1 MDLKKFTILGGD
13 MRNIEL
19 AYQLQEDGHEVE
31 IFGFD
36 SLQLLLKQPIKLHE
50 AITQSDVVIGP
61 LPFTDD
67 NVLLNAP
74 FYTKEIII
82 DEVLNLLSAKQIF
95 TAGKIPIKIQEKAK
109 LLDLKTIDYFNREE
123 MQALN
128 AIPTA
133 EGAIQLAMEEMRT
146 TIHGSNA
153 LVLGYGR
160 IGKSLSRMLYGIG
173 ANLFVEARSYS
184 DLAWIKNFGYKPVHI
199 KELEHY
205 LPKMDVVFN
214 TVPHIVLDEALLS
227 KLNKKALIIELAS
240 KPGGVDL
247 ESCKEQAI
255 KLISAQGLPGK
266 VAPISAARVIKET
279 VYNIMEEVRNGN
291 GF

>member
-61 LPFTDD
+61 LPFTED

-82 DEVLNLLSAKQIF
+82 DEVLNLLSPKQIF

-109 LLDLKTIDYFNREE
+109 LLGLQTIDYFNREE

-133 EGAIQLAMEEMRT
+133 EGAIQVAMEEMRT

-214 TVPHIVLDEALLS
+214 TVPHIVLDEELLL

-247 ESCKEQAI
+247 DACKDLEI
-255 KLISAQGLPGK
+255 KIISAQGLPGK

-279 VYNIMEEVRNGN
+279 VLNIMEEVRSGN

>member
-36 SLQLLLKQPIKLHE
+36 SLQLLLKQPMKLHE
-50 AITQSDVVIGP
+50 AIFQSDIVIGP
-61 LPFTDD
+61 LPFTED
-67 NVLLNAP
+67 NILLNAP

-95 TAGKIPIKIQEKAK
+95 TAGKIPIKILEKAK
-109 LLDLKTIDYFNREE
+109 LLGLQVIDYFNREE
-123 MQALN
+123 MQTLN

-133 EGAIQLAMEEMRT
+133 EGAIQVAMEEMRT

-199 KELEHY
+199 KELEY
-205 LPKMDVVFN
+205 FLPKMDVVFN
-214 TVPHIVLDEALLS
+214 TIPHIVLDEALLL
-227 KLNKKALIIELAS
+227 KLNKKAIIIEVAS

-247 ESCKEQAI
+247 DACKDLEI
-255 KLISAQGLPGK
+255 KIISAQGLPGK

-279 VYNIMEEVRNGN
+279 VLNIMEEVRSGN

>member
-1 MDLKKFTILGGD
+1 MDLKKFTILGRY

-19 AYQLQEDGHEVE
+19 AYQL
-31 IFGFD
+31 
-36 SLQLLLKQPIKLHE
+36 K
-50 AITQSDVVIGP
+50 
-61 LPFTDD
+61 
-67 NVLLNAP
+67 
-74 FYTKEIII
+74 
-82 DEVLNLLSAKQIF
+82 
-95 TAGKIPIKIQEKAK
+95 EKAK

-128 AIPTA
+128 AIPRA
-133 EGAIQLAMEEMRT
+133 EGALQVAMEEMRT
-146 TIHGSNA
+146 TIHGLNA

-199 KELEHY
+199 KELEY
-205 LPKMDVVFN
+205 FLPKMDVVFN
-214 TVPHIVLDEALLS
+214 TIPHIVLDEDLLS

-255 KLISAQGLPGK
+255 KLISA
-266 VAPISAARVIKET
+266 
-279 VYNIMEEVRNGN
+279 
-291 GF
+291 

>member
-19 AYQLQEDGHEVE
+19 AYQLQEDGHEVV

-36 SLQLLLKQPIKLHE
+36 SLDLLLKHPNKLHE
-50 AITQSDVVIGP
+50 AIMESDIIVGP

-67 NVLLNAP
+67 NISLNAP
-74 FYTKEIII
+74 FFTKDIKIE
-82 DEVLNLLSAKQIF
+82 EVLNLISPKQIF
-95 TAGKIPIKIQEKAK
+95 AAGKIPVKIFERAK
-109 LLDLKTIDYFNREE
+109 LLDLNIFDYFSREE
-123 MQALN
+123 MQVLN

-133 EGAIQLAMEEMRT
+133 EGAIQVAMEEMRT

-160 IGKSLSRMLYGIG
+160 IGKSIAKMLHGIG

-184 DLAWIKNFGYKPVHI
+184 DLAWIKSNGYRPVHI
-199 KELEHY
+199 KELEYY
-205 LPKMDVVFN
+205 LPKMDVIFN
-214 TVPHIVLDEALLS
+214 TVPHIILDEALLL
-227 KLNKKALIIELAS
+227 KINKKALIIEVAS

-247 ESCKEQAI
+247 DACKDLTI
-255 KLISAQGLPGK
+255 KIISAQGLPGK

-279 VYNIMEEVRNGN
+279 VQNIMEEVRIGN
-291 GF
+291 GI